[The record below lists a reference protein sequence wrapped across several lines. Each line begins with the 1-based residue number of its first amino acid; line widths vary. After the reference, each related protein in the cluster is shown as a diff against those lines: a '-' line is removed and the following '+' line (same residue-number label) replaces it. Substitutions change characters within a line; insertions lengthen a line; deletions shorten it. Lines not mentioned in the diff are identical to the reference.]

1 MTICHFVTANTGRP
15 VLSVKISYM
24 EEKKEEKSQ
33 AIIEVID
40 FGPLKITG
48 NFLLKDLK
56 RDKEES
62 PGEIKLCICGKSGNK
77 PYCDESHK
85 K

>member
-1 MTICHFVTANTGRP
+1 
-15 VLSVKISYM
+15 M
-24 EEKKEEKSQ
+24 EEKKEVKPQ
-33 AIIEVID
+33 AIVEIED
-40 FGPLKITG
+40 FGPLKISG
-48 NFLLKDLK
+48 NFLVKDLK

-62 PGEIKLCICGKSGNK
+62 PTEIRLCICGKSANK

>member
-1 MTICHFVTANTGRP
+1 MVN
-15 VLSVKISYM
+15 ISRM
-24 EEKKEEKSQ
+24 EENKENKSQ

-40 FGPLKITG
+40 FGPLKISG
-48 NFLLKDLK
+48 NFLLKDLQ
-56 RDKEES
+56 RNKEES
-62 PGEIKLCICGKSGNK
+62 PCEVRLCMCGKSGNK

>member
-1 MTICHFVTANTGRP
+1 
-15 VLSVKISYM
+15 M
-24 EEKKEEKSQ
+24 EEKKENKSQ
-33 AIIEVID
+33 AVVEVLD

-48 NFLLKDLK
+48 NFLVKDLQ

-62 PGEIKLCICGKSGNK
+62 PVEVKLCICGKSGNK

-85 K
+85 NK